1 VFVKTKFF
9 LLGFIFVGIL
19 IGCST
24 ASKGILSQA
33 ERKQVDRLIT
43 QRLYHIESDWA
54 LPLMT
59 QGLNAVANAGLF
71 FPGSNASRVDLIGN
85 PNYVKVKGDSIAV
98 YLPYFGERQM
108 GGGYAN
114 SDSAIQFEGVPDSYE
129 ATWNEKKQRY
139 DIRITMKQKTETFE
153 MNLVLFPNLSC
164 GINVNSSHR
173 FSIRYNGDVKPLTNE

>member
-1 VFVKTKFF
+1 MKTKYF
-9 LLGFIFVGIL
+9 LPGFIFVGML

-24 ASKGILSQA
+24 ASKGVLSEA
-33 ERKQVDRLIT
+33 ERKALDNLVAQKSF
-43 QRLYHIESDWA
+43 HIESDWA

-71 FPGSNASRVDLIGN
+71 PPGSNASRVDLTGN
-85 PNYVKVKGDSIAV
+85 PNYVKVIGDSIAV

-114 SDSAIQFEGVPDSYE
+114 SDSAIQYEGIPDNYE

-139 DIRITMKQKTETFE
+139 DIRITMKHKTETYE

-173 FSIRYNGDVKPLTNE
+173 FSIRYNGDVMPLTNK